1 MDKTTTWK
9 ESPEYLLLEKKE
21 KVKND
26 MPALI
31 RNAANEYAGY
41 KYVDLDAILPE
52 LKRHMKEHGLAMKFE
67 YNGDRTQMDVK
78 LALWLIIV
86 DMETGYQEKNL
97 FEFPVTSCQTDPIKR
112 WKATWTYS
120 RRAALEIVFDLTSD
134 EDPDSMADARQG
146 RQQSQAKSNPPQ
158 RQQAQQAPAQQAQ
171 QAPEQQT
178 QQAPAQQTQLPAQ
191 KDELPTVTYGGKQFN
206 ANSIIEAGA
215 RELNANNTVPM
226 IHFVFSVS
234 SGLYKS
240 LSEMPPQI
248 KEVVEKTIGLC
259 NDKVMTPDMSD
270 TYNTLDASQ
279 KAMYDDIV
287 QFYNEF
293 SRK

>member
-1 MDKTTTWK
+1 MDQTTTTWK

-26 MPALI
+26 MPALM

-134 EDPDSMADARQG
+134 DDPDSMTDARQG
-146 RQQSQAKSNPPQ
+146 RQQPQAKSNPPQ
-158 RQQAQQAPAQQAQ
+158 RQQ
-171 QAPEQQT
+171 T
-178 QQAPAQQTQLPAQ
+178 QQAPAPQLPEQ
-191 KDELPTVTYGGKQFN
+191 KDKLPTVTYGGKQFN

-215 RELNANNTVPM
+215 RELNDSNTVPM
-226 IHFVFSVS
+226 IHFVFSVAS
-234 SGLYKS
+234 SLYKS
-240 LSEMPPQI
+240 LSEMPPQV

-270 TYNTLDASQ
+270 TYNSLDASQ

-287 QFYNEF
+287 RFYNGF
-293 SRK
+293 CRK

>member
-9 ESPEYLLLEKKE
+9 ESPEYLLLVKKE

-26 MPALI
+26 MPALM

-52 LKRHMKEHGLAMKFE
+52 LKRHMKEHGLAMRFE
-67 YNGDRTQMDVK
+67 YNGDRTQMDAK

-97 FEFPVTSCQTDPIKR
+97 FEFPVTACQTDPIKR

-146 RQQSQAKSNPPQ
+146 RQQPQGKSIPPQ

-171 QAPEQQT
+171 P
-178 QQAPAQQTQLPAQ
+178 PAQEPTPQPPAQ
-191 KDELPTVTYGGKQFN
+191 KDKLPTVTYGGKQFN
-206 ANSIIEAGA
+206 ENSILEAGA
-215 RELNANNTVPM
+215 RELNDNNTVPM
-226 IHFVFSVS
+226 IHFVFSVA

-259 NDKVMTPDMSD
+259 NDKVMTPDISD
-270 TYNTLDASQ
+270 TYNSLDAVQ

-287 QFYNEF
+287 KFYNGF
-293 SRK
+293 CRK